1 MDETVDKLTVL
12 AVGIIAWIV
21 ITVLIVAVSDLGK
34 GRAKERW
41 QIFLFLFP
49 AMLLLLMGLIIPAV
63 RTFILTFFDGSS
75 SNFVGLANW
84 EWLFTNDN
92 ALISLRNT
100 ALWVLL
106 APILSTAIGLIY
118 AVLVDR
124 TRFEALAKTF
134 VFLPM
139 AISFV
144 GASIIWADGIYAFE
158 PTQADQTGVLNAI
171 IVGLGGESIQLLNES
186 SFALNTFLLIVIL
199 IWIQAGFA
207 MVILSAAI
215 KGVPDDIIEA
225 AKIDG
230 TSAVQRFFY
239 ITLPSIRPALIVV
252 LATITITTL
261 KVFDIVR
268 AVTGGNF
275 DTSVIANEFYTQA
288 FQQGQFGQGAVLAIF
303 LFVLVLPLVIYQ
315 IRVLRQTQEIR

>member
-1 MDETVDKLTVL
+1 MDETVAKLTVL
-12 AVGIIAWIV
+12 AVGLIAWV
-21 ITVLIVAVSDLGK
+21 VVTVLIVAVSDLGR

-49 AMLLLLMGLIIPAV
+49 ALLLLLMGLIIPAI
-63 RTFILTFFDGSS
+63 RTFVLSFYGPTGTE
-75 SNFVGLANW
+75 FVGLVNY
-84 EWLFTNDN
+84 EWLFTERN
-92 ALISLRNT
+92 ALIALRNT

-106 APILSTAIGLIY
+106 APIFSTAIGLIY
-118 AVLVDR
+118 AVLVDK
-124 TRFEALAKTF
+124 TRGEAVAKTF
-134 VFLPM
+134 IFLPM

-144 GASIIWADGIYAFE
+144 GASIIWSYVYAFR
-158 PTQADQTGVLNAI
+158 PTAADQTGLLNGI
-171 IVGLGGESIQLLNES
+171 IVALGGESVQFLNES
-186 SFALNTFLLIVIL
+186 SGALNTFLLIIIL

-215 KGVPDDIIEA
+215 KGIPDDIVEA

-230 TSAVQRFFY
+230 TNAFQRFFF

-268 AVTGGNF
+268 TVTGGNF

-288 FQQGQFGQGAVLAIF
+288 FQQAQFGQGAALAIF
-303 LFVLVLPLVIYQ
+303 LFVLVLPLVLYQ

>member
-1 MDETVDKLTVL
+1 MEDNVTKLTVL
-12 AVGIIAWIV
+12 GAGVLAWII
-21 ITVLIVAVSDLGK
+21 ITVLIVAVSDLGR

-41 QIFLFLFP
+41 QIVLFLAP
-49 AMLLLLMGLIIPAV
+49 AMILLLMGLIIPAV
-63 RTFILTFFDGSS
+63 RTFILSFFGPTGTE
-75 SNFVGLANW
+75 FVGLQNY
-84 EWLFTNDN
+84 EWLFTQDN
-92 ALISLRNT
+92 ALVAIRNT

-106 APILSTAIGLIY
+106 APIVSTAIGLIY

-124 TRFEALAKTF
+124 TRFEAVAKTF
-134 VFLPM
+134 IFLPM

-144 GASIIWADGIYAFE
+144 GATIIWGYVYAFR
-158 PTQADQTGVLNAI
+158 PTSADQTGLLNAI
-171 IVGLGGESIQLLNES
+171 IVGLGGDSVQFLNES
-186 SFALNTFLLIVIL
+186 SFALNTFLLIIIL

-215 KGVPDDIIEA
+215 KGIPDDIVEA

-239 ITLPSIRPALIVV
+239 ITLPTIRPALIVV

-268 AVTGGNF
+268 TATGGNF
-275 DTSVIANEFYTQA
+275 DTSVIANEFYVQA

-303 LFVLVLPLVIYQ
+303 LFVLVLPLVAYQ
-315 IRVLRQTQEIR
+315 VRVLRQTQEIR